1 VIIKVDLTGN
11 YRTNIYTAARALL
24 TRGASPSDTIETWRD
39 GKLSMS
45 GNVGECAKL
54 KVEENKDVRPTF
66 SLRRWRPFAAGTG
79 EPEMASEENQVCG

>member
-1 VIIKVDLTGN
+1 MIIKVDLTGN

-24 TRGASPSDTIETWRD
+24 TR
-39 GKLSMS
+39 S